1 MSGTEAVRTA
11 LRERVARKVAGSG
24 ISPRAIERAV
34 DAVVR
39 ALPAEIDGAAATA
52 ASPDGEVVIALSA
65 RSVSDLGSRIRA
77 ALEKDGVRVNDI
89 AVASAGQHT
98 VVTLRAPSAARDRI
112 AKIAEAQKASFTVLD
127 GSAR

>member
-24 ISPRAIERAV
+24 ISPRAIDRAV

-39 ALPAEIDGAAATA
+39 ALPSDVDRVPAAGSGEGEII
-52 ASPDGEVVIALSA
+52 VALSA
-65 RSVSDLGSRIRA
+65 RSVSDLGSRVRA
-77 ALEKDGVRVNDI
+77 ALEKDGVRVIDV

-98 VVTLRAPSAARDRI
+98 VVTLRAPSSTRDRI
-112 AKIAEAQKASFTVLD
+112 SKIAEAQKASFTVFD
-127 GSAR
+127 ASAR

>member
-24 ISPRAIERAV
+24 ISPRAIDRAV

-39 ALPAEIDGAAATA
+39 ALR
-52 ASPDGEVVIALSA
+52 PDLESSAPTSSGGGEVVIALAA

-77 ALEKDGVRVNDI
+77 ALEKDGIRISDI
-89 AVASAGQHT
+89 DVASAGQHT
-98 VVTLRAPSAARDRI
+98 VVTLRAPSAVRERI
-112 AKIAEAQKASFTVLD
+112 ARIAEAQKASFTILD
-127 GSAR
+127 ASAQ

>member
-24 ISPRAIERAV
+24 ISPRAIDRAV

-39 ALPAEIDGAAATA
+39 ALPSGVGDAPAAGSGEGEII
-52 ASPDGEVVIALSA
+52 VALSA

-77 ALEKDGVRVNDI
+77 ALDKDGVRVIDS

-98 VVTLRAPSAARDRI
+98 VVTLRAASSARDRI

-127 GSAR
+127 GSTR